1 MRKHYRHK
9 SPRKRCRAPEMTRVY
24 RKTGAL
30 NSNMTWLT
38 SDFKLSSN
46 TVETACTVKC
56 RQIDEK
62 QRPTAKLFT
71 SYRKSMSLN
80 PFPMTDSRPEVELCT
95 YCACA
100 DIIVMLET
108 HGIGQTPSVRV
119 RLNVILFR
127 NYFRGLLQ
135 LVNIFQRV
143 QCRWN
148 NFLNDFRNSFSG
160 WGDFV
165 FSFRRGRAWNKT
177 LK

>member
-1 MRKHYRHK
+1 
-9 SPRKRCRAPEMTRVY
+9 
-24 RKTGAL
+24 
-30 NSNMTWLT
+30 
-38 SDFKLSSN
+38 
-46 TVETACTVKC
+46 
-56 RQIDEK
+56 
-62 QRPTAKLFT
+62 
-71 SYRKSMSLN
+71 MSLN

-143 QCRWN
+143 QCR
-148 NFLNDFRNSFSG
+148 
-160 WGDFV
+160 
-165 FSFRRGRAWNKT
+165 
-177 LK
+177 